1 MPCCYKINFPLF
13 YDREDCICRRKER
26 VTINLETIGQKLKQ
40 VRLKSKHTQQQVA
53 DQCGI
58 SKSLLS
64 KIENGQTSSAV
75 ATLSKIAESLDVPLS
90 WVLDGHP
97 ETDLVVQP
105 KAERRLSADDEN
117 MGYSLELLASRS
129 RFSRIEPTI
138 VHVTPKDFNDRQEPY
153 THTQDEFIYIV
164 EGAIEL
170 YYDGKTYYMEKGD
183 TGHFKGVKP
192 HLFMPV
198 DNDGAKILTVFIDD

>member
-1 MPCCYKINFPLF
+1 MLCRKEL
-13 YDREDCICRRKER
+13 DLLRRKGR
-26 VTINLETIGQKLKQ
+26 AAINLETIGQKLKQ
-40 VRLKSKHTQQQVA
+40 ARMKSKHTQQQVA

-75 ATLSKIAESLDVPLS
+75 ATLSKISEALDVPLS

-97 ETDLVVQP
+97 ETDLMILP
-105 KAERRLSADDEN
+105 KTDRQMNADDEN
-117 MGYSLELLASRS
+117 MGYSFELLANRS

-138 VHVTPKDFNDRQEPY
+138 VHVTPKDDNMRHEPY
-153 THTQDEFIYIV
+153 THSQDEFIYIV

-170 YYDGKTYYMEKGD
+170 YYDGEKHYMQKGD
-183 TGHFKGVKP
+183 TGYFRGVKP
-192 HLFMPV
+192 HLFIPV
-198 DNDGAKILTVFIDD
+198 DNDGAKVLTVFIDE

>member
-1 MPCCYKINFPLF
+1 M
-13 YDREDCICRRKER
+13 
-26 VTINLETIGQKLKQ
+26 GQKLKT
-40 VRLKSKHTQQQVA
+40 VRLKSKHTQQQIA

-75 ATLSKIAESLDVPLS
+75 ATLSKISETLDVPLS

-97 ETDLVVQP
+97 ETDLAVLP
-105 KAERRLSADDEN
+105 KAEREISADDDN
-117 MGYSLELLASRS
+117 MGYSLELLANRS

-138 VHVTPKDFNDRQEPY
+138 VHVTPKDFNVRHEPY
-153 THTQDEFIYIV
+153 THSQDEFIYIV

-170 YYDGKTYYMEKGD
+170 YYDGEKHYMEKGD
-183 TGHFKGVKP
+183 TAHFKGVKP

-198 DNDGAKILTVFIDD
+198 DNAGAKVLTVFIDD